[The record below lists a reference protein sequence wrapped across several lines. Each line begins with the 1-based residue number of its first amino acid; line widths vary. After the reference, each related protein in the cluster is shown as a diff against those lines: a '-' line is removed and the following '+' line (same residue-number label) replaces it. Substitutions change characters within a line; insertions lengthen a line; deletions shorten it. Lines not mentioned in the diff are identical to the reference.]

1 MPREDTQFK
10 VGQTSPNKG
19 KKTGRVPKSAFKKG
33 DAPWNKGK
41 KTGSIPWNK
50 GKTKKVKASCIM
62 CMKRFEYN
70 PKVQT
75 GKYCSVK
82 CSGIDRRG
90 EKNVNWIGG
99 CWLLVRKQILI
110 EQDYTC
116 QVCGL
121 REPGIMEVN
130 HKLEKSVYPELARD
144 RNNLE
149 VLCPN
154 CHRRKTNLFLK
165 NRTKNI

>member
-1 MPREDTQFK
+1 MPSKDTQFK
-10 VGQTSPNKG
+10 VGQPSVNKG

-33 DAPWNKGK
+33 DIPWNKGK
-41 KTGSIPWNK
+41 KTGGTPWKK
-50 GKTKKVKASCIM
+50 GKSKKVKASCII

-70 PKVQT
+70 PKIQ
-75 GKYCSVK
+75 S
-82 CSGIDRRG
+82 
-90 EKNVNWIGG
+90 
-99 CWLLVRKQILI
+99 CWLFVRKQILI

-121 REPGIMEVN
+121 REPDIMEVN
-130 HKLEKSVYPELARD
+130 HKLEKSDYPELARD

-165 NRTKNI
+165 NRKKTI